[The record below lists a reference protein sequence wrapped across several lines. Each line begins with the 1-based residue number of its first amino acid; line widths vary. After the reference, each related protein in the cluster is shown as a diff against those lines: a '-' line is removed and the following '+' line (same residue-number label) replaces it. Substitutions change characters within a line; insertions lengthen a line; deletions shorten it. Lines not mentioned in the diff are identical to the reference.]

1 MRSPLILS
9 ALLLA
14 LATCRANAEVPR
26 RATTPQI
33 RQWIAQLDADE
44 FAAREQAAARLATA
58 GSAAIGPLA
67 EGVVSLNPEVA
78 WRCSETLERIAMEG
92 DEQTMDQ
99 VVKVLS
105 TLAAHGKP
113 QLVQF
118 ALQMRERQ
126 RVFRHNRAAAALREL
141 GGQVAGGAT
150 ELSESDMSVADLDV
164 DVPAIAALEPFII
177 DDAPAFELPAEPADP
192 EAAGRPA
199 FKELF
204 EAEARPA
211 WLKLLEAMKI
221 VEVKPT
227 AKWEGIHIADG
238 SDKEIEPDATDSD
251 EMPADDLDDKQA
263 EAAIADRVAAAML
276 PGKVGG
282 ALRHAFGLR
291 RAKEPGEKP
300 AADEVAKDF
309 ALPDLEDAA
318 EAAGEKA
325 ADAIEA
331 ADAVEAVEVVDFG
344 VVGGPVFF
352 GGGMMISS
360 GGTNQGYLNL
370 GPEWRGGDAGLKHLK
385 DLSGI
390 ATLQIDH
397 ARLTDAALPHLA
409 QMKSLTYVSIRGG
422 DFSREALRAFHRK
435 RPKVSLMAM
444 GEGMMGV
451 MGSFNADAC
460 ILDSVQ
466 DGTAAHEAG
475 LQSGDKVISIEG
487 APVHDFSDLTI
498 DVATRKA
505 GDTLK
510 VVYERDGKQH
520 EVKVTLKARPAGQ

>member
-1 MRSPLILS
+1 MRCPLILGVLLGTLAPGSS
-9 ALLLA
+9 AL
-14 LATCRANAEVPR
+14 AEVPR
-26 RATTPQI
+26 HATTPQI

-44 FAAREQAAARLATA
+44 FAAREQAAARLASA
-58 GSAAIGPLA
+58 GPSAIGPLA

-105 TLAAHGKP
+105 NLAAHGKP
-113 QLVQF
+113 QLAQF
-118 ALQMRERQ
+118 AVQMRERQ
-126 RVFRHNRAAAALREL
+126 IVFRHNRAAAAIRQL

-150 ELSESDMSVADLDV
+150 ELSESDMPVADLDV
-164 DVPAIAALEPFII
+164 DVPAIAAVERFII
-177 DDAPAFELPAEPADP
+177 DEGPVFEVPAEPADP
-192 EAAGRPA
+192 EAAGAPA

-204 EAEARPA
+204 EPEARPA
-211 WLKLLEAMKI
+211 WLKLLEALKI
-221 VEVKPT
+221 VEVKP
-227 AKWEGIHIADG
+227 ALKGIHIDDGTDDGIELGDAD
-238 SDKEIEPDATDSD
+238 AD
-251 EMPADDLDDKQA
+251 EMPDDDLDGKEDKPA
-263 EAAIADRVAAAML
+263 LADRVAAAML

-291 RAKEPGEKP
+291 RAKELGEKP
-300 AADEVAKDF
+300 AADDVAKDF
-309 ALPDLEDAA
+309 SLPELEGAA
-318 EAAGEKA
+318 EEAGEKA

-331 ADAVEAVEVVDFG
+331 ADAVDAVEVVDFG

-352 GGGMMISS
+352 GGGMVMSS
-360 GGTNQGYLNL
+360 DGSSPGYMML
-370 GPEWRGGDAGLKHLK
+370 GPQWRGGDAGLKHLK

-397 ARLTDAALPHLA
+397 AKLTDAALPHLA

-422 DFSREALRAFHRK
+422 NFSPEALRAFHRE

-451 MGSFNADAC
+451 MAQFNTDGC

-466 DGTAAHEAG
+466 ADTAAQEAG
-475 LQSGDKVISIEG
+475 LQAGDKVISIAGEPI
-487 APVHDFSDLTI
+487 ADFSELTI
-498 DVATRKA
+498 AVSTRKP
-505 GDTLK
+505 GDKLK
-510 VVYERDGKQH
+510 IVYERGGERRQTDL
-520 EVKVTLKARPAGQ
+520 TLKARPAGQ